1 MMQRFILATAAL
13 IALAASAQAQPSTTY
28 PYNLNLRGPGLITPY
43 GSSFTRPGPNLS
55 PYLNLLRG
63 GSPAANYYLG
73 VIPEV
78 ERRNNAAQFAAGIND
93 LYRRS
98 EAPPQEATDEILP
111 TLQPTG
117 HAVQFGNYSGYFGSS
132 GFGTTRPQQQ
142 AQQPLGA
149 APRRR

>member
-1 MMQRFILATAAL
+1 MIRTLV
-13 IALAASAQAQPSTTY
+13 ALAALAAFFAGRPVQAQYVQPQVS
-28 PYNLNLRGPGLITPY
+28 PY
-43 GSSFTRPGPNLS
+43 GSGGIS

-98 EAPPQEATDEILP
+98 EAPLQEATEEILP